1 MSHCSSPARYC
12 YSVYGVRVTS
22 DFPFEF
28 PSDDEEAARGVPL
41 AHVEFVEGVDRDFQ
55 PFARPSPS
63 DTGFVCQPLPG
74 GPTYLRWPHWYE
86 FSVAADGSRIA
97 CRPLHGCDRSV
108 LQNFLFG
115 QALAVALVHQGL
127 EPLHAA
133 VVRLDEGAIG
143 FLGDCTFG
151 KSTLL
156 ATFLHAGHRVLTDDL
171 LILDRRAGDTVAQP
185 GSGRIKLLPD
195 SASQFLDDADG
206 GTLLNPLT
214 TKRSFRV
221 DASRRQPSA
230 LPLRQLFVLP
240 DPDERDRITSIEIRP
255 ASRAEMVRELLKNTF
270 TDGILNRERLVRQF
284 AHAAQVAAE
293 VDGFWLRYPSG
304 LHHLHALRQA
314 IVEHVHRGAMP
325 PSSTT
330 ETENHESY

>member
-1 MSHCSSPARYC
+1 MSGCASPTRYC

-28 PSDDEEAARGVPL
+28 PSDGEENGGSVPL
-41 AHVEFVEGVDRDFQ
+41 AHVDFVEGTDRDFA
-55 PFARPSPS
+55 PFAPPDQS
-63 DTGFVCQPLPG
+63 DTGFLCQPLPG

-86 FSVAADGSRIA
+86 FSVAADGSRVA
-97 CRPLHGCDRSV
+97 CRPLNGCDRTV

-115 QALAVALVHQGL
+115 QALAVALVHQGI

-133 VVRLDEGAIG
+133 VVRLDDGAVG

-156 ATFLHAGHRVLTDDL
+156 ASFLHAGHRVLTDDL
-171 LILDRRAGDTVAQP
+171 LILDRRTGGSVALP

-195 SASQFLDDADG
+195 SASRFLDDTDS

-221 DASRRQPSA
+221 DASRRQQSG

-240 DPDERDRITSIEIRP
+240 DPDERDGIDAIEIRP

-270 TDGILNRERLVRQF
+270 TDGILSRERLARQF
-284 AHAAQVAAE
+284 AHAAQVAEE
-293 VDGFWLRYPSG
+293 VDGFWLRYPGG
-304 LHHLHALRQA
+304 LQHLGALRQA
-314 IVEHVHRGAMP
+314 IVEHVHRRAVQPLPNGD
-325 PSSTT
+325 T
-330 ETENHESY
+330 ES

>member
-1 MSHCSSPARYC
+1 MSTCASPARYA
-12 YSVYGVRVTS
+12 YLVYGVRVTS

-28 PSDDEEAARGVPL
+28 PSGDDSERGAPL

-55 PFARPSPS
+55 PFALPRAS
-63 DTGFVCQPLPG
+63 DPDAGFFCQPLPG
-74 GPTYLRWPHWYE
+74 GPTYLRWPRWYE
-86 FSVAADGSRIA
+86 FSVSTDGSRVA

-127 EPLHAA
+127 EPLHAS
-133 VVRLDEGAIG
+133 VVRLDEGAVG

-156 ATFLHAGHRVLTDDL
+156 ATFLEAGHRVLTDDL
-171 LILDRRAGDTVAQP
+171 LILDQRAGGAVALP

-195 SASQFLDDADG
+195 SASRFLNGADA

-214 TKRSFRV
+214 TKRSFQV
-221 DASRRQPSA
+221 DASRRQQSGV
-230 LPLRQLFVLP
+230 PLRQLFVLP
-240 DPDERDRITSIEIRP
+240 DPETRDRSAAIEIRR

-270 TDGILNRERLVRQF
+270 TDGILSRERLVRQF
-284 AHAAQVAAE
+284 AHAAQVAEE
-293 VDGFWLRYPSG
+293 VDGFWLRYPTG
-304 LHHLHALRQA
+304 LHHLGALREA
-314 IVEHVHRGAMP
+314 IVEHVHRGAAQP
-325 PSSTT
+325 TS
-330 ETENHESY
+330 

>member
-1 MSHCSSPARYC
+1 MSHCLAPARYC

-28 PSDDEEAARGVPL
+28 PSDSEPSPQSAPL
-41 AHVEFVEGVDRDFQ
+41 AHVEFVEGTDRDFQ
-55 PFARPSPS
+55 AFEPLPAES
-63 DTGFVCQPLPG
+63 DDMAVVCRPLPG
-74 GPTYLRWPHWYE
+74 GPTYLRWAHWYE
-86 FSVAADGSRIA
+86 FSVSANGSRVA
-97 CRPLHGCDRSV
+97 CRPLNGCDRSV

-115 QALAVALVHQGL
+115 QALAVALVHQGI

-156 ATFLHAGHRVLTDDL
+156 ATFLHAGYRVLTDDL
-171 LILDRRAGDTVAQP
+171 LILDRRSGSSVALP

-195 SASQFLDDADG
+195 SASQFLNDADD
-206 GTLLNPLT
+206 GTPLNPLT
-214 TKRSFRV
+214 TKRSFPV
-221 DASRRQPSA
+221 DASRRQRSG

-270 TDGILNRERLVRQF
+270 TDRILNRERLVRQF
-284 AHAAQVAAE
+284 EHATQVASE

-304 LHHLHALRQA
+304 LHHLLALKQA
-314 IVEHVHRGAMP
+314 IVEHVHRGAMQ
-325 PSSTT
+325 PSL
-330 ETENHESY
+330 

>member
-1 MSHCSSPARYC
+1 MSGCLAPPRYR

-28 PSDDEEAARGVPL
+28 PADAEANAPSAPL
-41 AHVEFVEGVDRDFQ
+41 AHVEFVEGGDRDFQ
-55 PFARPSPS
+55 PFDPPPESDGAR
-63 DTGFVCQPLPG
+63 FICQPLDG

-86 FSVAADGSRIA
+86 FSVAASGSRVA
-97 CRPLHGCDRSV
+97 CRPLNGCDRTV

-115 QALAVALVHQGL
+115 QVLAVALVHQGL
-127 EPLHAA
+127 EPLHAS
-133 VVRLDEGAIG
+133 VVRLDDAAIG

-156 ATFLHAGHRVLTDDL
+156 AAFLQAGHRVLTDDL
-171 LILDRRAGDTVAQP
+171 LILDRRDGGAVALP

-195 SASQFLDDADG
+195 SAGEFLNDARDG
-206 GTLLNPLT
+206 TPLNPLT
-214 TKRSFRV
+214 TKCSFRV
-221 DASRRQPSA
+221 DATRRQPSG
-230 LPLRQLFVLP
+230 LPLQQLFVLP

-270 TDGILNRERLVRQF
+270 TGGILSRERLVRQF
-284 AHAAQVAAE
+284 DHAVQVASE

-304 LHHLHALRQA
+304 LHHLRALKHA
-314 IVEHVHRGAMP
+314 IVDHAR
-325 PSSTT
+325 SSAAQL
-330 ETENHESY
+330 SS